1 MKEDTESIQQ
11 LKAVVVKMSLQE
23 MYPKEWNDLQNHRIS
38 KERIDEYLLK
48 FVARLLKEVK
58 TGKRNED
65 DLGDG
70 WSMVINLKEEDYKLN
85 PSVYSFLF
93 RLGDYGFGE
102 GDSEYGKML
111 GSPEEVETELKKVA
125 NKLGIDLE
133 L

>member
-1 MKEDTESIQQ
+1 LFQQ
-11 LKAVVVKMSLQE
+11 LKAVVKMNLQE

-48 FVARLLKEVK
+48 FVNRLLKEVK
-58 TGKRNED
+58 AGKRDND

-70 WSMVINLKEEDYKLN
+70 WSLVINLKEGEYNLN
-85 PSVYSFLF
+85 PLVYSFLF
-93 RLGDYGFGE
+93 RLGDYGLEKGFSEGE
-102 GDSEYGKML
+102 SEYGRMFN
-111 GSPEEVETELKKVA
+111 SPEEVETELKKVA